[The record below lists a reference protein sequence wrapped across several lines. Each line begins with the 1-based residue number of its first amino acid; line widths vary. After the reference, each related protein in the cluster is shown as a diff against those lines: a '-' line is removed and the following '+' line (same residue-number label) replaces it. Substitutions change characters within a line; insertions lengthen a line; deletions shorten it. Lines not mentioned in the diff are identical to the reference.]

1 MYNTPKI
8 LLGKMNFYFV
18 LLLLILIIKLV
29 YIEKEILCDSL
40 FKSCAKSFLKN
51 ALSNNIVVIT
61 AVSNKY
67 MIQIKNYWITSAIPN
82 NFTNIVFIASDIII
96 YNYCKS
102 FTKYVLMGNF
112 IINQTEDI
120 VFLNKEFKRITF
132 SRLDMIFRILSF
144 GYSVLLTDL
153 DIYLYRN
160 PIPYVLKY
168 NEDIVSS
175 IDAKDAVNAGF

>member
-8 LLGKMNFYFV
+8 LLSRKRNFYYV
-18 LLLLILIIKLV
+18 LLLIILIIKLV
-29 YIEKEILCDSL
+29 YIEKEILCDNL
-40 FKSCAKSFLKN
+40 FKSCANTFLKD

-61 AVSNKY
+61 AASNKY

-96 YNYCKS
+96 YNYYKS
-102 FTKYVLMGNF
+102 FTKYVLMGNN

-120 VFLNKEFKRITF
+120 VFLNKDFKRITF
-132 SRLDMIFRILSF
+132 TRS
-144 GYSVLLTDL
+144 SVLLTDL

-160 PIPYVLKY
+160 PIPYVLQY

-175 IDAKDAVNAGF
+175 IDEKNAVNAGF